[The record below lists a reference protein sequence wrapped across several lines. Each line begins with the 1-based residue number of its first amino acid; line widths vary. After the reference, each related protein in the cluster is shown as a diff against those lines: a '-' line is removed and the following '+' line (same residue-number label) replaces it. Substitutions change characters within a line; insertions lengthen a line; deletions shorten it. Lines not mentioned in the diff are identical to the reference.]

1 MSEDIGDVSW
11 SSQLEEY
18 FASTGEKAHCLSWI
32 HKRAEELYA
41 RRRTWIDLPVIVIS
55 SITGF
60 LSVGSSTMF
69 GDTELASIG
78 LGVASLVVSVLN
90 TTGSYFAWAKRA
102 EGHRISS
109 IQYARLFRFLSI
121 EMALPRDERMSPKDL
136 LKMVKDQ
143 YDRLQEISPLI
154 PPEVIKAFQK
164 KFSGEQYKDI
174 HKPEDANGLEKISVF
189 VPPTSVPLLKIR
201 SPPLRPVDLQT
212 PTETPSAYAVRPPK
226 RPSVIDTAST
236 HHTHQRKQSVAEG
249 NAPAPTEPTTS
260 QPTGTGV
267 HSGRPPSPV
276 ISSPEEVV

>member
-32 HKRAEELYA
+32 HKRAEEMYA
-41 RRRTWIDLPVIVIS
+41 QRRTWIDLPVIIIS

-109 IQYARLFRFLSI
+109 IQYARLFRFLCI

-143 YDRLQEISPLI
+143 
-154 PPEVIKAFQK
+154 
-164 KFSGEQYKDI
+164 
-174 HKPEDANGLEKISVF
+174 
-189 VPPTSVPLLKIR
+189 
-201 SPPLRPVDLQT
+201 
-212 PTETPSAYAVRPPK
+212 
-226 RPSVIDTAST
+226 
-236 HHTHQRKQSVAEG
+236 
-249 NAPAPTEPTTS
+249 
-260 QPTGTGV
+260 
-267 HSGRPPSPV
+267 
-276 ISSPEEVV
+276 